1 MLKRLTTIHIPSPR
15 LGLVGLVMVLAAAG
29 ALDPAARAAPGQG
42 VGAIVRSFCLS
53 AFEAELTRSGKTA
66 PAGMADYACTCVAE
80 RIEAGSA
87 LDAARADCRQATT
100 RRFPI

>member
-1 MLKRLTTIHIPSPR
+1 MLTRLTRLPFPSPWLGGVG
-15 LGLVGLVMVLAAAG
+15 LGLILAAAG
-29 ALDPAARAAPGQG
+29 SIGPAASAAPGQG

-53 AFEAELTRSGKTA
+53 AFEAELARSGKTA
-66 PAGMADYACTCVAE
+66 PAGMADYACSCVAE
-80 RIEAGSA
+80 RIEQGSG